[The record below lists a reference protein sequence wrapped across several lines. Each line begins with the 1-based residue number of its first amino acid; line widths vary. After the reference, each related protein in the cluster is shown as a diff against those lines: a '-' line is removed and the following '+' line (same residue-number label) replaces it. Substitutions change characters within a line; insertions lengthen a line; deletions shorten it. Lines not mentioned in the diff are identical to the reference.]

1 MDPIRILTDASEW
14 VKPLPKFELHIHLEG
29 SMRSNTVREMS
40 VARLGWEGPLEE
52 GWENTYYTYTDFAG
66 FMSQLTP
73 RAPYRPDE
81 YARIARECFEDQARL
96 NVIYT
101 EPSFDVPTR
110 KVGDDSRFWP
120 IMEAL
125 EAERLRAQDRRGMR
139 INYIGGLMRTLP
151 PEIAEY
157 RVRLVAEARDR
168 GYGITGVDLHGD
180 EPAGAA
186 ETFGP
191 AFQLARELG
200 LGRRAHAGEALG
212 PESIWT
218 AIEILG
224 ATRVAHGIR
233 AVEDPSLVERLEEGN
248 VTLEI
253 APTSNVRT
261 AIVPSIEEHPIR
273 WLFDHGIPVTV
284 ASDDPLPFFT
294 DVEREY
300 RLLVETFGFTL
311 DELRRLNLNAAR
323 AAFITDD
330 ERQRL
335 IATVNTAYDAAGQ
348 GLTLPSR

>member
-1 MDPIRILTDASEW
+1 MDPIRIFTAASEW
-14 VKPLPKFELHIHLEG
+14 VKPIPKCELHIHLEG

-66 FMSQLTP
+66 FMRQLTP

-81 YARIARECFEDQARL
+81 YARIARECFEDQARQ

-110 KVGDDSRFWP
+110 TVGDDSRFWP

-125 EAERLRAQDRRGMR
+125 EAQRLCAQERYGMR
-139 INYIGGLMRTLP
+139 INFIGGLMRTLP

-157 RVRLVAEARDR
+157 RVRLAAEARDR

-186 ETFGP
+186 ETFAP

-200 LGRRAHAGEALG
+200 LGLRAHAGEALG

-218 AIEILG
+218 AIETLG

-233 AVEDPSLVERLEEGN
+233 AVEDPALVERLEARD

-261 AIVPSIEEHPIR
+261 AIVPSIQEHPVR
-273 WLFDHGIPVTV
+273 WLFDHGIPVTI

-311 DELRRLNLNAAR
+311 DELRRLNLNAAG
-323 AAFITDD
+323 AAFIPDG
-330 ERQRL
+330 ERRL
-335 IATVNTAYDAAGQ
+335 LVDVINAAYDAAAT
-348 GLTLPSR
+348 GLPEPSR